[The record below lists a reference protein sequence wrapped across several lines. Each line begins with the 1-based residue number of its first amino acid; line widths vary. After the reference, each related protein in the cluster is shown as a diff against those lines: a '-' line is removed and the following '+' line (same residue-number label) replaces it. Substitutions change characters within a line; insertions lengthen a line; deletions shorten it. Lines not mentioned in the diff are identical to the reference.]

1 MVRFLYWIVEQIA
14 KVHTYLLSLNDSF
27 EYVFSDKELHFIVI
41 GIIGMLMIQSNMG
54 RLSITGFS
62 GYCMFFSSLTVIA
75 VLIAMI
81 ISLKLER
88 K

>member
-1 MVRFLYWIVEQIA
+1 MKSRERRIYIIAFLFSV
-14 KVHTYLLSLNDSF
+14 
-27 EYVFSDKELHFIVI
+27 VF

-62 GYCMFFSSLTVIA
+62 GYCIFFSSLTVIA
-75 VLIAMI
+75 VMIAMI
-81 ISLKLER
+81 ISQKFER

>member
-1 MVRFLYWIVEQIA
+1 MVIKGREKMKSKEKRIYIIA
-14 KVHTYLLSLNDSF
+14 FLLSV
-27 EYVFSDKELHFIVI
+27 VF

-54 RLSITGFS
+54 RLSIAGFS

>member
-1 MVRFLYWIVEQIA
+1 MNSREKRIYIIA
-14 KVHTYLLSLNDSF
+14 FLLSV
-27 EYVFSDKELHFIVI
+27 VF
-41 GIIGMLMIQSNMG
+41 GIIGMLMIPSNMG
-54 RLSITGFS
+54 RRSITGFS

>member
-1 MVRFLYWIVEQIA
+1 MESKERKICIVA
-14 KVHTYLLSLNDSF
+14 FLLS
-27 EYVFSDKELHFIVI
+27 VI
-41 GIIGMLMIQSNMG
+41 FGIIGMLMIQSNMG

>member
-1 MVRFLYWIVEQIA
+1 MNSREKRIYIIA
-14 KVHTYLLSLNDSF
+14 FLLSV
-27 EYVFSDKELHFIVI
+27 VF

-62 GYCMFFSSLTVIA
+62 GYFMFFSSLTVIA

>member
-1 MVRFLYWIVEQIA
+1 MKSRERKIYIIAFL
-14 KVHTYLLSLNDSF
+14 
-27 EYVFSDKELHFIVI
+27 FSVI
-41 GIIGMLMIQSNMG
+41 FGIIGMLMIQSNMG

-62 GYCMFFSSLTVIA
+62 GYCMIFSSLTVIA

>member
-1 MVRFLYWIVEQIA
+1 MKSKERRIYIIAFLFSV
-14 KVHTYLLSLNDSF
+14 
-27 EYVFSDKELHFIVI
+27 VF

-81 ISLKLER
+81 ISQKFER

>member
-1 MVRFLYWIVEQIA
+1 MVIKGREKMKSREKRIYIIA
-14 KVHTYLLSLNDSF
+14 FLLSV
-27 EYVFSDKELHFIVI
+27 VF

-75 VLIAMI
+75 VLFAMI
-81 ISLKLER
+81 ISLKLE
-88 K
+88 KK

>member
-1 MVRFLYWIVEQIA
+1 MVIKGREKMKSREKRIYIIA
-14 KVHTYLLSLNDSF
+14 FLLSV
-27 EYVFSDKELHFIVI
+27 VF

-81 ISLKLER
+81 ISLKLKR

>member
-1 MVRFLYWIVEQIA
+1 MKSKERKKYIV
-14 KVHTYLLSLNDSF
+14 TFLLSI
-27 EYVFSDKELHFIVI
+27 VF

>member
-1 MVRFLYWIVEQIA
+1 MVIKGREKMKSRERKIYIIAFLFSV
-14 KVHTYLLSLNDSF
+14 
-27 EYVFSDKELHFIVI
+27 VF

-54 RLSITGFS
+54 RLSIIGFS

>member
-1 MVRFLYWIVEQIA
+1 MVIKGREKMKSREKRIYIIA
-14 KVHTYLLSLNDSF
+14 FLLSI
-27 EYVFSDKELHFIVI
+27 VF

-81 ISLKLER
+81 ISIKLER